1 MDQIGCQ
8 FRKAIEPAFRPAIF
22 DRDVAALDIARFR
35 QGLAQGGETAAHQI
49 AWRRAAE
56 KSDHRHRRL
65 LRARCERPRRRRA
78 AEQRDEIAPPHSI
91 TSSARPSSCGG
102 TVRPSAFAVLMLR
115 AVTNLVAAC
124 TGRSAGLVPRRMRST
139 QAKLVYPVDRI

>member
-1 MDQIGCQ
+1 
-8 FRKAIEPAFRPAIF
+8 AFRPAIF

-65 LRARCERPRRRRA
+65 LRARCERPGDCRA
-78 AEQRDEIAPPHSI
+78 AKECDEVAPSHANCRSRTKP
-91 TSSARPSSCGG
+91 
-102 TVRPSAFAVLMLR
+102 
-115 AVTNLVAAC
+115 TNRQLWASQKNWPANDC
-124 TGRSAGLVPRRMRST
+124 
-139 QAKLVYPVDRI
+139 VDGA